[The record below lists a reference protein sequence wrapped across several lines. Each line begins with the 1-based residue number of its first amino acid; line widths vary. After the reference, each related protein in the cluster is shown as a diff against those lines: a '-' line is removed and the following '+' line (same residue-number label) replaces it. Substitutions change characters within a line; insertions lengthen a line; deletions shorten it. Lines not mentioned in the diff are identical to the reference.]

1 MGKKRGL
8 SSDYVRTVLSHSDGS
23 LWIGGSTGLD
33 RLQNNKITHLK
44 GTKQG
49 SPYSVL
55 SLLEQSQGD
64 VWVGTY
70 TSGVLKVV
78 NNELVPYLN
87 RDNGLGSNEVRSLLF
102 DSKNRL
108 WIGSAMGLTR
118 VNTDGSLDQ
127 FTNEKEL
134 PSGFILA
141 LSEDK
146 NANVWI
152 GTGNGVVVYNTQ
164 RDKFQPIQFPKAF
177 SAKYAFGFYI
187 DDKYTWMATD
197 RGLLRYQHS
206 NGHMAILGR
215 ELGLP
220 VDKLFQ
226 IVPFKDSL
234 WLSSNRGIIEV
245 NYKQV
250 NQLLD
255 TPTSNSQS
263 LAFQLYDE
271 GDGMLSSQANGGQ
284 RLRLQRIQMVLF
296 GLPLQKG

>member
-1 MGKKRGL
+1 M
-8 SSDYVRTVLSHSDGS
+8 
-23 LWIGGSTGLD
+23 
-33 RLQNNKITHLK
+33 QNNKITQIK

-118 VNTDGSLDQ
+118 VNIDGSLVQ

-146 NANVWI
+146 RANIWI
-152 GTGNGVVVYNTQ
+152 GTGIVLHGSKNFFCVSVK
-164 RDKFQPIQFPKAF
+164 RWDA
-177 SAKYAFGFYI
+177 AK
-187 DDKYTWMATD
+187 
-197 RGLLRYQHS
+197 
-206 NGHMAILGR
+206 
-215 ELGLP
+215 
-220 VDKLFQ
+220 
-226 IVPFKDSL
+226 
-234 WLSSNRGIIEV
+234 
-245 NYKQV
+245 
-250 NQLLD
+250 
-255 TPTSNSQS
+255 
-263 LAFQLYDE
+263 
-271 GDGMLSSQANGGQ
+271 
-284 RLRLQRIQMVLF
+284 
-296 GLPLQKG
+296 

>member
-1 MGKKRGL
+1 
-8 SSDYVRTVLSHSDGS
+8 
-23 LWIGGSTGLD
+23 
-33 RLQNNKITHLK
+33 
-44 GTKQG
+44 
-49 SPYSVL
+49 
-55 SLLEQSQGD
+55 
-64 VWVGTY
+64 
-70 TSGVLKVV
+70 
-78 NNELVPYLN
+78 
-87 RDNGLGSNEVRSLLF
+87 
-102 DSKNRL
+102 
-108 WIGSAMGLTR
+108 MGLTR

-146 NANVWI
+146 RANIWI
-152 GTGNGVVVYNTQ
+152 GTGNGVVVYNTNTE
-164 RDKFQPIQFPKAF
+164 KFQPIQFPEAF
-177 SAKYAFGFYI
+177 LAKYAFGFYI

-206 NGHMAILGR
+206 NGHMTILGR

-255 TPTSNSQS
+255 SATKGSQT

-271 GDGMLSSQANGGQ
+271 GDGMLSAQANGGSTPSATAHSDGT
-284 RLRLQRIQMVLF
+284 IWF
-296 GLPLQKG
+296 ATAKG